1 MPLAFLGKDRLTMNQ
16 KELREIRR
24 RIRPEHNSITH
35 LYGCYVNGSGEI
47 ISTLNESLGLLTAEE
62 QEKYFALLK
71 KSLSGALGKNLLD
84 IAFATKQV
92 LDSDEHRLLS
102 ALRKSEGQD
111 PALLDQFYHT
121 IIGHL
126 DLDGGNYL
134 ILLAFDTYDVPHYG
148 KDGSLGDAGEVY
160 RYMLCAVCP
169 VEGGK
174 SELGYTPEDKR
185 FHSAAAGQVVSAPE
199 LGFLFPAFDDRAANI
214 YGALM
219 YNRSKKDG
227 YDDFVQAVF
236 RTKPAMAV
244 EVQHESFREV
254 LADALEEE
262 CSAAVIKNVHSQ
274 LREMVQTHKDAR
286 DPEPLRVDC
295 ETLSDVLE
303 DSGVTEQKLAA
314 FRVRY
319 EQTFGSDSE
328 LPPQNLMGGGKL
340 EYKTP
345 SVSIKLDPDR
355 SDLIEL
361 REMGGTEYLVVRA
374 DEGVE
379 INGIP
384 VK

>member
-1 MPLAFLGKDRLTMNQ
+1 MNQ

-199 LGFLFPAFDDRAANI
+199 LGFLFPAFDDRATNL
-214 YGALM
+214 YNALF
-219 YNRSKKDG
+219 YSRDCKADHA
-227 YDDFVQAVF
+227 DFIDAVF
-236 RTKPAMAV
+236 RTEVPMPAQRQRETFLLNNRLEQLQQDEAIERYRKLMTQDDEIIVLRQQVRKAAESKLSHGIIDV
-244 EVQHESFREV
+244 NDLVRDISSENAARVQRSIHE
-254 LADALEEE
+254 
-262 CSAAVIKNVHSQ
+262 I
-274 LREMVQTHKDAR
+274 EMLKGQ
-286 DPEPLRVDC
+286 
-295 ETLSDVLE
+295 
-303 DSGVTEQKLAA
+303 
-314 FRVRY
+314 Y
-319 EQTFGSDSE
+319 
-328 LPPQNLMGGGKL
+328 
-340 EYKTP
+340 
-345 SVSIKLDPDR
+345 
-355 SDLIEL
+355 DLKYI
-361 REMGGTEYLVVRA
+361 TN
-374 DEGVE
+374 D
-379 INGIP
+379 
-384 VK
+384 

>member
-1 MPLAFLGKDRLTMNQ
+1 MIDKEAA
-16 KELREIRR
+16 ELRRR
-24 RIRPEHNSITH
+24 FRPDRSGITKVH
-35 LYGCYVNGSGEI
+35 GCYVNQVGEI
-47 ISTLNESLGLLTAEE
+47 VTTFDESMALLPTEVQEKYLELLKKALSGRLGGTLSDVVFSTAQVKDSEEHGLLTKLRNTKLEDE
-62 QEKYFALLK
+62 QSRTALYK
-71 KSLSGALGKNLLD
+71 KIAGSVRIPEVSL
-84 IAFATKQV
+84 
-92 LDSDEHRLLS
+92 
-102 ALRKSEGQD
+102 
-111 PALLDQFYHT
+111 
-121 IIGHL
+121 
-126 DLDGGNYL
+126 L
-134 ILLAFDTYDVPHYG
+134 ILLARDCYDVPFRG
-148 KDGSLGDAGEVY
+148 KDGSLQEGDTQFSFVVCSVCPVKESKPALRYDAGEKAF
-160 RYMLCAVCP
+160 RNQGA
-169 VEGGK
+169 EW
-174 SELGYTPEDKR
+174 
-185 FHSAAAGQVVSAPE
+185 VVGSPE

-345 SVSIKLDPDR
+345 SVSIKVDPDR